1 MKPHADAVPRI
12 ALAAYLAVHF
22 VMLLPFGTEV
32 FSSQGVFPAAASPLL
47 QLFPNVLGLVDAPW
61 AVSAVLVVGALA
73 AVALLLGVRQRVA
86 ALVCWYVWAC
96 LFGRTPLISN
106 PSIPYV
112 GLLLMAL
119 ALRPAGTERL
129 SKPLRTVVWVLMA
142 LGYSYSGWTKL
153 DSASWLDGTAIAHV
167 LEGPL
172 ARPGGLQV
180 ILLALPPAFLRV
192 ATWGVLG
199 LELAFAP
206 LACVAR
212 LRPWLW
218 AAMLALHLGLLVVI
232 DFADLSL
239 GMVLLHLFT
248 FETGRW
254 KFATSST
261 LARAGASVTHRG
273 AAASPGGRPSG
284 GSENPAGPSAAPA
297 PSCASSAGASAS
309 VAT

>member
-1 MKPHADAVPRI
+1 MKLRADALPRI
-12 ALAAYLAVHF
+12 ALGASLAVHF
-22 VMLLPFGTEV
+22 VMLVPFGTEV
-32 FSSQGVFPAAASPLL
+32 FSSMGVFPGAASPLL
-47 QLFPNVLGLVDAPW
+47 HLFPNVLALVDAPW
-61 AVSAVLVVGALA
+61 AVGALLLVGALA
-73 AVALLLGVRQRVA
+73 AMALSLGARQRVA

-119 ALRPAGTERL
+119 ALRPVGAERL
-129 SKPLRTVVWVLMA
+129 SKPLLTVVWVLMA

-172 ARPGGLQV
+172 ARPGALQRFM
-180 ILLALPPAFLRV
+180 LALPPQLLRV

-212 LRPWLW
+212 LRPWVW
-218 AAMLALHLGLLVVI
+218 GAMLALHLGLLFVI

-248 FETGRW
+248 FDPRWLSSFSRGRVR
-254 KFATSST
+254 AST
-261 LARAGASVTHRG
+261 RRRWPQQQPARPAS
-273 AAASPGGRPSG
+273 
-284 GSENPAGPSAAPA
+284 
-297 PSCASSAGASAS
+297 
-309 VAT
+309 

>member
-1 MKPHADAVPRI
+1 MKPRADAVPRI
-12 ALAAYLAVHF
+12 ALGAYLAVHF
-22 VMLLPFGTEV
+22 LMLLPFGTEV
-32 FSSQGVFPAAASPLL
+32 FSNEGVFPAEASPLL
-47 QLFPNVLGLVDAPW
+47 HLFPNVLALSDAPW
-61 AVSAVLVVGALA
+61 AVTGLLLVGVLAAMALVVGT
-73 AVALLLGVRQRVA
+73 RQRVA

-119 ALRPAGTERL
+119 AARPVGTERL
-129 SKPLRTVVWVLMA
+129 SRPLFTVVWVLMA

-153 DSASWLDGTAIAHV
+153 DSASWLDGSAIAHV

-180 ILLALPPAFLRV
+180 VLLALPPVMLRV
-192 ATWGVLG
+192 VTWGVLG

-218 AAMLALHLGLLVVI
+218 ATMLALHVGLVVLI

-248 FETGRW
+248 FDPRW
-254 KFATSST
+254 LPRRAFFRAVRRT
-261 LARAGASVTHRG
+261 LARSFVPDESSEVSPASPSQPQPRQRALSGET
-273 AAASPGGRPSG
+273 AAAMLRHRP
-284 GSENPAGPSAAPA
+284 
-297 PSCASSAGASAS
+297 
-309 VAT
+309 